1 MHARTVWSMRR
12 KKTRSYTMTDIEH
25 AALIES
31 QLPYRIKD
39 DEITTNSG
47 LIIHALKRLPRKPCP
62 EK

>member
-1 MHARTVWSMRR
+1 MRR